1 MLPLPLLKK
10 KKIKQEMILLHILQY
25 YKSNLIINT
34 IKKKS
39 NWNKY
44 TFQPSSLTRVF
55 NQFYLLEKKK
65 TNNCVNIQNSHMTDP
80 NRQISITLTVTQMGE
95 HKFYLFFK

>member
-34 IKKKS
+34 IKKKVKLEQIYLS
-39 NWNKY
+39 AL
-44 TFQPSSLTRVF
+44 LT
-55 NQFYLLEKKK
+55 N
-65 TNNCVNIQNSHMTDP
+65 T
-80 NRQISITLTVTQMGE
+80 SI
-95 HKFYLFFK
+95 